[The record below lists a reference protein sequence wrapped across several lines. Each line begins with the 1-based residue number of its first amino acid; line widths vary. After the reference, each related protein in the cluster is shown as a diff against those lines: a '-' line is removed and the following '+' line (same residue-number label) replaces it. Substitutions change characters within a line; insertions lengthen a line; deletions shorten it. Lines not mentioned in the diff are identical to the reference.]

1 MTEEKALNAVE
12 KAIDRAYDKGKM
24 NCEEL
29 KIKALLEGLE
39 AENIEEFMKEAKVD
53 DYRNYGKAYISAAR
67 NKINEIMKKHL
78 FITEDGVELFDL
90 CQTVYLIHP
99 KTFIKQKSDL
109 GYFSTNDLDN
119 NKLFYHESNAD
130 EYIWRNKRL
139 FSYNDIEKFLSGG
152 EGIWWNVEAIAKERS

>member
-1 MTEEKALNAVE
+1 MKKYRLKQWYPSLGGDFDVRDILYFDRIRGCYVSTYSSDIVLRKREVE
-12 KAIDRAYDKGKM
+12 NNPDFW
-24 NCEEL
+24 EL
-29 KIKALLEGLE
+29 
-39 AENIEEFMKEAKVD
+39 IEEQKP
-53 DYRNYGKAYISAAR
+53 
-67 NKINEIMKKHL
+67 L
-78 FITEDGVELFDL
+78 FITEDGVEIFDL

-152 EGIWWNVEAIAKERS
+152 EGIWYDVKAIAKERSKE